1 MDPPPSPPRL
11 TPPPAPSSPPPRPPP
26 GPDMGEVLKQML
38 AVPDQRLE
46 ETKARKRSLNCHRMK
61 AALFGVLCEIK
72 KKTVLSVPGI
82 QEEGP
87 PSAQLV
93 RLDNIL
99 LAGGVSKLEKRG
111 RGGPGAAGTA
121 TPGGCPNDN
130 SLEHS
135 DYRAKLSQIQQI
147 YHSEL
152 ERCEQAC
159 HEFTTHVISLLQKQ
173 SRVQPVSPREME
185 HMVGIFHGKFSPIQI
200 QLKQSACE
208 AVMTLRSQFCDVRHK
223 QQNFSKQAI
232 EVLNEYFYS
241 HLSNPYASEEAKEE
255 LARKSGITVSQVS
268 KWFNNKRT
276 QYKKDA
282 KFQKEA
288 AIYTPKTT
296 VDTIEVRGP
305 GSQASCPMSP
315 SSSPSRPFP
324 LTSTRGALV
333 SLQTR
338 ALLQATPVGGSLW
351 SQVSLGAHP
360 QTRCWG
366 RRGAQV
372 GGRSSEQTILSAS
385 PRLLQ
390 GVLATWRG
398 PSGTRLSL

>member
-1 MDPPPSPPRL
+1 
-11 TPPPAPSSPPPRPPP
+11 
-26 GPDMGEVLKQML
+26 
-38 AVPDQRLE
+38 
-46 ETKARKRSLNCHRMK
+46 MK

-99 LAGGVSKLEKRG
+99 LAGG
-111 RGGPGAAGTA
+111 
-121 TPGGCPNDN
+121 
-130 SLEHS
+130 
-135 DYRAKLSQIQQI
+135 
-147 YHSEL
+147 
-152 ERCEQAC
+152 AC

-315 SSSPSRPFP
+315 SSSHWQQ
-324 LTSTRGALV
+324 LARGHDPDVNHIPCWECQLKTPQIK
-333 SLQTR
+333 SGG
-338 ALLQATPVGGSLW
+338 QAEKRTG
-351 SQVSLGAHP
+351 
-360 QTRCWG
+360 
-366 RRGAQV
+366 
-372 GGRSSEQTILSAS
+372 
-385 PRLLQ
+385 
-390 GVLATWRG
+390 
-398 PSGTRLSL
+398 